1 MSLDIAPPA
10 PVSQTPASG
19 GPPGAGPPTSASAAL
34 AFAALL
40 AQQGG
45 SPAGRT
51 PHAGPNTDNNARDD
65 SSRDTHADKRDSP
78 DSRED
83 PASSGL
89 SLVSLQPLPTDIPIP
104 ASAVVLPGP
113 PVPLALT
120 PLEAGAQAADTAE
133 AMDTSLA
140 SIPAPQGGTGL
151 HSGGELLPQTAQ
163 TIAPLSAPNAEHAA
177 APFSR
182 LLNAPPMAP
191 ASAAGPALSALF
203 APAPKAGTLTA
214 VPAGREA
221 GTLTAAGRADGG
233 SAAASL
239 AASSPALPSLPAAV
253 PDVALPAASASFQAA
268 GASFQAAG
276 ASFPALPITASAR
289 ASSLPVPTSGVIS
302 TMALASNAPVS
313 ALSPAASKSAPAGAL
328 AANASASAASM
339 PVLAGAAVLAAP
351 AASSALPP
359 STPDTAASASTK
371 LALQG
376 YAQFGQTALQNTAQ
390 PANNTSIGKNN
401 TSIGKHAP
409 ALPALG
415 ALETAGKTNAGQP
428 LAVLPAPALPDSRT
442 MQDWA
447 QMSIAQAEQ
456 AKDKANKGSED
467 SSGAALLPMAAPAGE
482 AKAAAAPA
490 APVAPADRAALM
502 QQAGESVQALHA
514 QVLGHGRGQMTLQ
527 LHPQDWGRLQVSVS
541 MTPDTQGTGGT
552 RVTAH
557 VVADSAAVKQAL
569 ETGGADLRRTLR
581 EAGLHLERFTVT
593 VRPAEAGSEAQS
605 TSGGFG
611 GNNRQHAPQDAQLQS
626 APGSQAS
633 AASTAAG
640 NGGNTFG
647 AGGEGTGTRNPEHRQ
662 TALAAIALG
671 AEHDEPD
678 APALALSSAAGR
690 LDTRA

>member
-10 PVSQTPASG
+10 PVSQTPALG
-19 GPPGAGPPTSASAAL
+19 GPPGAGPPTSASTAL

-45 SPAGRT
+45 SPAGRA
-51 PHAGPNTDNNARDD
+51 PHAGPNTDDNARDD
-65 SSRDTHADKRDSP
+65 SSRDTHADKHSNKDSG
-78 DSRED
+78 DD
-83 PASSGL
+83 PANPGL
-89 SLVSLQPLPTDIPIP
+89 SLVSLQPLPTDTPIP
-104 ASAVVLPGP
+104 VSAVVLPGP
-113 PVPLALT
+113 PVPLAPM

-140 SIPAPQGGTGL
+140 STPAPQGGTGL

-163 TIAPLSAPNAEHAA
+163 TTAPLSAPNAEHAP

-182 LLNAPPMAP
+182 LLDAPPTAP
-191 ASAAGPALSALF
+191 APAAGPALSAPF
-203 APAPKAGTLTA
+203 APAPKAGMLTA

-221 GTLTAAGRADGG
+221 GTLTAAGRPDGG
-233 SAAASL
+233 SAAAGL
-239 AASSPALPSLPAAV
+239 ADSCPALPSLPTAV
-253 PDVALPAASASFQAA
+253 LDVAL
-268 GASFQAAG
+268 
-276 ASFPALPITASAR
+276 
-289 ASSLPVPTSGVIS
+289 
-302 TMALASNAPVS
+302 
-313 ALSPAASKSAPAGAL
+313 PAASKSAPA
-328 AANASASAASM
+328 ASM
-339 PVLAGAAVLAAP
+339 PVLADAAALDAP
-351 AASSALPP
+351 ALSSALPP
-359 STPDTAASASTK
+359 STADTAASASTK
-371 LALQG
+371 IALQG
-376 YAQFGQTALQNTAQ
+376 YAQFGQTALQNPAQ

-401 TSIGKHAP
+401 TSIGRHAP

-415 ALETAGKTNAGQP
+415 ALETAAKTNAGQP
-428 LAVLPAPALPDSRT
+428 LAVRPAPALPDSRT

-456 AKDKANKGSED
+456 AKDNANKGRED

-482 AKAAAAPA
+482 AKATAAPA
-490 APVAPADRAALM
+490 TPVAPADRAALM
-502 QQAGESVQALHA
+502 QQAGDSVQALHA
-514 QVLGHGRGQMTLQ
+514 QALGHGRGQMTLQ
-527 LHPQDWGRLQVSVS
+527 LHPQDWGKLQVSVS
-541 MTPDTQGTGGT
+541 MTPDTKGNGGT
-552 RVTAH
+552 LVTAH

-605 TSGGFG
+605 LGGGFG
-611 GNNRQHAPQDAQLQS
+611 GNSRQHERQDAQSQS

-647 AGGEGTGTRNPEHRQ
+647 AGGGETGTRNPEHRQ
-662 TALAAIALG
+662 TALAGTAFA

-678 APALALSSAAGR
+678 APALALSPAAGR

>member
-10 PVSQTPASG
+10 PVSQTPAPG
-19 GPPGAGPPTSASAAL
+19 GPPGAGPPTSAGAAL

-45 SPAGRT
+45 SPAGRA

-65 SSRDTHADKRDSP
+65 SSRDTHADKHSNKDGA
-78 DSRED
+78 DD
-83 PASSGL
+83 PAHPGL
-89 SLVSLQPLPTDIPIP
+89 SLVSLQPLPTDTPIP
-104 ASAVVLPGP
+104 VSAVVLPGP

-120 PLEAGAQAADTAE
+120 PLEAGAQAANIAE

-140 SIPAPQGGTGL
+140 STPAPQGGTGL

-163 TIAPLSAPNAEHAA
+163 TIAPVSAPNAEHAP

-182 LLNAPPMAP
+182 LLDAPPLAP
-191 ASAAGPALSALF
+191 ASAAGPALSAAAGSALSAPF

-221 GTLTAAGRADGG
+221 GMLTAAGQADGG

-239 AASSPALPSLPAAV
+239 AASSPALPSLPM
-253 PDVALPAASASFQAA
+253 
-268 GASFQAAG
+268 
-276 ASFPALPITASAR
+276 
-289 ASSLPVPTSGVIS
+289 PTSGVVS

-328 AANASASAASM
+328 AADVSASAASM

-359 STPDTAASASTK
+359 PAPDTAASASTK

-401 TSIGKHAP
+401 TSIGRHAQ

-415 ALETAGKTNAGQP
+415 ALETAAKTNAGQP

-482 AKAAAAPA
+482 AKAAATPA
-490 APVAPADRAALM
+490 APVAPADHAALM

-527 LHPQDWGRLQVSVS
+527 LHPQDWGKLQVSVS
-541 MTPDTQGTGGT
+541 MTPDAQGTGGT

-611 GNNRQHAPQDAQLQS
+611 GNNRQHAPHDAQSQS

-647 AGGEGTGTRNPEHRQ
+647 AGGGGTGTRNPEHRQ
-662 TALAAIALG
+662 TALAGTAFA

-678 APALALSSAAGR
+678 APALALSPAAGR

>member
-10 PVSQTPASG
+10 PVSQTPAPG

-45 SPAGRT
+45 SPAGRA
-51 PHAGPNTDNNARDD
+51 PHAGPNTDDNARDD
-65 SSRDTHADKRDSP
+65 SSRDTHADKRSNKDSG
-78 DSRED
+78 DD
-83 PASSGL
+83 PANPGL
-89 SLVSLQPLPTDIPIP
+89 SLVSLQPLPIDTPIP
-104 ASAVVLPGP
+104 VSAVVLPGP
-113 PVPLALT
+113 PVPLAPM
-120 PLEAGAQAADTAE
+120 PLEAGTKAADTAE

-140 SIPAPQGGTGL
+140 SPPAPQGGTGL

-163 TIAPLSAPNAEHAA
+163 TTAPLSAPNAEHAPV
-177 APFSR
+177 PFSR
-182 LLNAPPMAP
+182 LLDAPPTASAAGP
-191 ASAAGPALSALF
+191 ASSAAAGPALSAPF

-233 SAAASL
+233 SAAAGL

-253 PDVALPAASASFQAA
+253 PDVALPAAS
-268 GASFQAAG
+268 
-276 ASFPALPITASAR
+276 
-289 ASSLPVPTSGVIS
+289 
-302 TMALASNAPVS
+302 
-313 ALSPAASKSAPAGAL
+313 KSAP
-328 AANASASAASM
+328 AASM
-339 PVLAGAAVLAAP
+339 PVLADAAALDAP
-351 AASSALPP
+351 ALSSALPP
-359 STPDTAASASTK
+359 STADTAASASTK
-371 LALQG
+371 IALQG

-390 PANNTSIGKNN
+390 PANNTSISKNN
-401 TSIGKHAP
+401 TSIGRHAP

-415 ALETAGKTNAGQP
+415 ALETAAKTNAGQP
-428 LAVLPAPALPDSRT
+428 LAILPAPVLPDSRT

-456 AKDKANKGSED
+456 AKDNANKGRED

-482 AKAAAAPA
+482 AKAAPAPA
-490 APVAPADRAALM
+490 TPVAPADRAALM
-502 QQAGESVQALHA
+502 QQAGDSVQALHA
-514 QVLGHGRGQMTLQ
+514 QALGHGRGQMTLQ
-527 LHPQDWGRLQVSVS
+527 LHPQDWGKLQVSVS
-541 MTPDTQGTGGT
+541 MTPDAKGTGGT
-552 RVTAH
+552 LVTAH

-611 GNNRQHAPQDAQLQS
+611 GNSRQHERQDAQPQS

-647 AGGEGTGTRNPEHRQ
+647 AGGGGTGTRNPEHRQ
-662 TALAAIALG
+662 TALAGTAFA

-678 APALALSSAAGR
+678 APALALSPAAGR

>member
-45 SPAGRT
+45 SPAGRA
-51 PHAGPNTDNNARDD
+51 PHAGTNTDDNARDD
-65 SSRDTHADKRDSP
+65 SSRDTHADKHSSKDGG
-78 DSRED
+78 DD
-83 PASSGL
+83 PANPGL

-104 ASAVVLPGP
+104 VSAVVLPGP
-113 PVPLALT
+113 PVPLALM
-120 PLEAGAQAADTAE
+120 PLETGAQATDTAE

-140 SIPAPQGGTGL
+140 SVPAPQGGTGL
-151 HSGGELLPQTAQ
+151 HLGGELLPQTAQ
-163 TIAPLSAPNAEHAA
+163 TTAPLSAPNAEHAA

-182 LLNAPPMAP
+182 LLDTPPMAP
-191 ASAAGPALSALF
+191 ASAAGPALSAAAGPALSAPF

-239 AASSPALPSLPAAV
+239 AASSPALPSLPTAV
-253 PDVALPAASASFQAA
+253 PDAALPAA
-268 GASFQAAG
+268 GASFQ
-276 ASFPALPITASAR
+276 ALPITASAR
-289 ASSLPVPTSGVIS
+289 ASSLPVPTSGVVS
-302 TMALASNAPVS
+302 TSALASSALVS

-328 AANASASAASM
+328 AADVSASAASM
-339 PVLAGAAVLAAP
+339 PVSAGAAALDAP

-401 TSIGKHAP
+401 TSIGRHTP

-514 QVLGHGRGQMTLQ
+514 QGLGHGRGQMTLQ
-527 LHPQDWGRLQVSVS
+527 LHPQDWGKLQVSVS
-541 MTPDTQGTGGT
+541 MTPDAKGTGGT
-552 RVTAH
+552 LVTAH

-581 EAGLHLERFTVT
+581 EAGLHLERLTVT

-605 TSGGFG
+605 LGSGSGGNG
-611 GNNRQHAPQDAQLQS
+611 RQQPQDTQS
-626 APGSQAS
+626 WTTPGSQGS
-633 AASTAAG
+633 NMGSTAAG

-647 AGGEGTGTRNPEHRQ
+647 AGGGGNGTRNPEHRQ

-678 APALALSSAAGR
+678 APALTLSSAAGR